1 MCKSRK
7 EVCKM
12 INMNGKAPFATLA
25 YLKRN
30 VQVSMGE
37 VFRYRPD
44 ELWDEEFISHFKKLI
59 NDNPGYIKMI
69 CLNKSVKNQDS
80 LLRILE

>member
-1 MCKSRK
+1 MR
-7 EVCKM
+7 
-12 INMNGKAPFATLA
+12 
-25 YLKRN
+25 
-30 VQVSMGE
+30 E
-37 VFRYRPD
+37 VFRYKPD